1 MQKEL
6 REKESSKDW
15 GHFSSNYF
23 IIGDWFPLSHYL
35 TGREKARQMWLSWK
49 EVLFRRPDVLWAQGV
64 IPCSRPVICFTP
76 VLISPVINDLVLT
89 QSDLLPLPVLLDKR
103 LAGERCFRSD
113 LQVVTRATYTCF
125 SWCTVHL
132 AAQQD
137 LQFHPSQGAEKG
149 LEGGGCS

>member
-1 MQKEL
+1 
-6 REKESSKDW
+6 
-15 GHFSSNYF
+15 
-23 IIGDWFPLSHYL
+23 
-35 TGREKARQMWLSWK
+35 MWLSWK
-49 EVLFRRPDVLWAQGV
+49 EIFFPAGRMCCGARGV

-132 AAQQD
+132 AARQD
-137 LQFHPSQGAEKG
+137 LQFHPSQGAKKE
-149 LEGGGCS
+149 LEGGGCTREVAACMCFSVLWLIWYQLPFDGNARPEALCMFVL